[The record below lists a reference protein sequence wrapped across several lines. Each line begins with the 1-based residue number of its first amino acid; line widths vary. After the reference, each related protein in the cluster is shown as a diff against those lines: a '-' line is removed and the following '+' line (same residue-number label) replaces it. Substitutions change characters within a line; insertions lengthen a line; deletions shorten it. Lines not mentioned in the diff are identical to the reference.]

1 MSARRAAASRA
12 VHGRGRLALCSL
24 TWSAE
29 SQEEDESHSLNLF
42 NLRPESRVLD
52 GINKKAERERRSC
65 ELELPFGGSISVRG
79 SFCAHVPRHLA
90 RLAIKSLPF
99 AKT

>member
-1 MSARRAAASRA
+1 MSARRGFSRGPWTWEA
-12 VHGRGRLALCSL
+12 LALCSL
-24 TWSAE
+24 TWAAE

-42 NLRPESRVLD
+42 NLRPERVLD

-65 ELELPFGGSISVRG
+65 ELELPFGGSISVRAAVL
-79 SFCAHVPRHLA
+79 AHVPRHLA
-90 RLAIKSLPF
+90 RLAIKSLLF